1 MLGFNLKQADKVD
14 LQKPLLAYCEKCYG
28 KQLVPTAQSVVAF
41 VDNSRQAVVAATA
54 DGNAAGTQYA
64 FEAHGKYLAALQ
76 FVESR
81 FPIGE
86 LKGQINVKFTWKD
99 VFKPKVSVSSTVI
112 AFEKCSV
119 LLNMANLLVKKAR
132 DADVESDIGAKEALQ
147 DFQSAAGIY
156 VLLKTQLLPPIIHQ
170 ISKCVDLSDRGL
182 DMCIATMMAQAMA
195 LFYQTAVKQAK
206 QRSLLAKLAMQVSKL
221 YEAAQE
227 CARGLEK
234 SVDAS
239 WYQHFTYQTLA
250 YRAAATFQ
258 QALADEQTAA
268 EKLSG
273 YGKVV
278 SRLKKALEVCTGA
291 LQLARQINVATD
303 SLEALQNTVRA
314 KHNSAEKD
322 NRTVYLEPVPNPDTL
337 EPITLLPAVPVK
349 ANVVTVA
356 DLVAPHAD
364 VLRAHKA
371 TMDQL
376 TPQEVRV
383 KAGEYTARAE
393 KMVAEVE
400 AEYTRASN
408 NALDVLAEKGLP
420 LMMGGASV
428 SGSAIPEGVW
438 SRVAEVQRAG
448 GVSVIQAAFVQLT
461 KSADECQTLLT
472 QAADE
477 LAQEEEEDRAV
488 RARFQGAWARPA
500 SDALNTPLRD
510 QIKAYREKLFA
521 AIETNK
527 NVENKVEAMRAQLPL
542 MVKSREELD
551 ALAPPSGS
559 SVELTGTA
567 NLKSAIDEVNRVR
580 DIATE
585 KLQQYKTAVLQDT
598 SAILGSLAE
607 AHQAHIPMNA
617 KIDEELGKFTTE
629 KAAVVAAVNAIGQAL
644 PAVAAAEEAIK
655 REQNMMAPNPHMQW
669 LQDLGKC
676 ADTCKAAHADTNE
689 GLSFFARLLEY
700 SRTILQQA
708 GDFVYAR
715 SEEKASLLAQ
725 IQRQIAQGG
734 APSVQAGGYPQ
745 GRR

>member
-1 MLGFNLKQADKVD
+1 
-14 LQKPLLAYCEKCYG
+14 
-28 KQLVPTAQSVVAF
+28 
-41 VDNSRQAVVAATA
+41 
-54 DGNAAGTQYA
+54 
-64 FEAHGKYLAALQ
+64 
-76 FVESR
+76 
-81 FPIGE
+81 
-86 LKGQINVKFTWKD
+86 
-99 VFKPKVSVSSTVI
+99 
-112 AFEKCSV
+112 
-119 LLNMANLLVKKAR
+119 
-132 DADVESDIGAKEALQ
+132 
-147 DFQSAAGIY
+147 
-156 VLLKTQLLPPIIHQ
+156 
-170 ISKCVDLSDRGL
+170 VDLSDRGL
-182 DMCIATMMAQAMA
+182 DMCIALMMAQAMA

-221 YEAAQE
+221 YESAQE

-239 WYQHFTYQTLA
+239 WFQHFAYQNLA

-278 SRLKKALEVCTGA
+278 SRLQRASDMCASA
-291 LQLARQINVATD
+291 LQLARQINVATE
-303 SLEALQNTVRA
+303 SLEALQSTVKA
-314 KHNSAEKD
+314 KHSSAEKD
-322 NRTVYLEPVPNPDTL
+322 NRTVYLEPVPNPDAL

-356 DLVAPHAD
+356 DLVAPHVD
-364 VLRAHKA
+364 VLKSHKA
-371 TMDQL
+371 TMESL

-400 AEYTRASN
+400 AEYNRASN
-408 NALDVLAEKGLP
+408 SALDVIAEKSLP

-448 GVSVIQAAFVQLT
+448 GVPVIQAAFVQLA
-461 KSADECQTLLT
+461 KSADECSTLLS
-472 QAADE
+472 QAAEE
-477 LAQEEEEDRAV
+477 LAKEEEEDRAV
-488 RARFQGAWARPA
+488 RGRFQGAWARPA
-500 SDALNTPLRD
+500 SDALNTPLRA
-510 QIKAYREKLFA
+510 QIEAYREKLFS

-527 NVENKVEAMRAQLPL
+527 NVENKVDAMKPQLPL
-542 MVKSREELD
+542 MTKSREELD
-551 ALAPPSGS
+551 ALVPHAGS
-559 SVELTGTA
+559 AVELTGTA
-567 NLKSAIDEVNRVR
+567 NLQSSIDEVNRVR
-580 DIATE
+580 DGAAE
-585 KLQQYKTAVLQDT
+585 KLKQYKTAVLQDT

-607 AHQAHIPMNA
+607 AHKASIPMNA
-617 KIDEELGKFTTE
+617 KIDEELGKFAAE
-629 KAAVVAAVNAIGQAL
+629 KAAVMAAINAIGQAL
-644 PAVAAAEEAIK
+644 PAVAAAEEEIRRA
-655 REQNMMAPNPHMQW
+655 QNMMAPNPQMQW
-669 LQDLGKC
+669 LQELGKC

-734 APSVQAGGYPQ
+734 APSVTAGGYPRS
-745 GRR
+745 GK